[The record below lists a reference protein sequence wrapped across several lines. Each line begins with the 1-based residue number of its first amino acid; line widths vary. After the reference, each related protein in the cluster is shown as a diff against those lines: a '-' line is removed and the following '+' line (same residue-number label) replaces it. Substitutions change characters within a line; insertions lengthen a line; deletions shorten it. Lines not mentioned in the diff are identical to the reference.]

1 MTRISATLTTGEI
14 LGELGARLRAY
25 RLQQN
30 RTLEDVA
37 EQAGVG
43 YRTAQRAE
51 AGANPT
57 LATVVKLLRALGRLD
72 ALENFL
78 PEPLVS
84 PLEMARLAG
93 KVRERATGSRGS
105 RDGDGHNTS
114 RDD

>member
-14 LGELGARLRAY
+14 LSELGARLRAY

-51 AGANPT
+51 AGENPT

-78 PEPLVS
+78 PQPLVS

-105 RDGDGHNTS
+105 RDSDRYDTS